1 MFYVCCM
8 GIINMHKYII
18 CALISSN
25 APCRDAMMT
34 NDGWEE
40 AKLSKLCRYEAAA
53 ASRPPQCDYNA
64 AMEDRLGL
72 IIGHLASTGVPCPL
86 LHR

>member
-8 GIINMHKYII
+8 GIINMYKYII

-40 AKLSKLCRYEAAA
+40 AKLSKLCRYEQQQPA
-53 ASRPPQCDYNA
+53 
-64 AMEDRLGL
+64 DRHNV
-72 IIGHLASTGVPCPL
+72 ITAQRWRID
-86 LHR
+86 